1 MTDLPQPPTPP
12 PSQASTASEPPQRQ
26 VLYPNRY
33 AWFILFSALDIML
46 THRILNDFAHV
57 GGREL
62 NTLADWVIKNFGL
75 WGAILLKTLSVLTV
89 ILICEYI
96 GRRNPRVAGRLI
108 TGVLIAAILVP
119 CWALAQLAWFA
130 IRD

>member
-1 MTDLPQPPTPP
+1 MTDLPQSSSPP
-12 PSQASTASEPPQRQ
+12 PASAGASHAHGHRQ

-96 GRRNPRVAGRLI
+96 GRRNPRVASRLI

-130 IRD
+130 LKG